1 MFTIAILT
9 WLAGTLAQ
17 LFPPPPP
24 PRLPDA
30 AAGDRVFRVCAPC
43 HTGTQ
48 GGPHKIGPNL
58 FGMMDQPAGKRADF
72 RYSNA
77 MMAKAATGLIWNEDA
92 LRAYLADPRAF
103 LPGGSKA
110 FAGIKDEQR
119 MADLIAYLRT
129 LK

>member
-1 MFTIAILT
+1 MFRA
-9 WLAGTLAQ
+9 
-17 LFPPPPP
+17 
-24 PRLPDA
+24 
-30 AAGDRVFRVCAPC
+30 CAPC
-43 HTGTQ
+43 HTSAP

-58 FGMMDQPAGKRADF
+58 SGIMDQPAGKRADF

-77 MMAKAATGLIWNEDA
+77 LNAKAAAGLVWNEDA
-92 LRAYLADPRAF
+92 LRAYLTDPRAF

>member
-1 MFTIAILT
+1 MFSITMLF
-9 WLAGTLAQ
+9 WLAAALAQ
-17 LFPPPPP
+17 LVPAPPP
-24 PRLPDA
+24 PRVADA
-30 AAGDRVFRVCAPC
+30 AAGERMFRVCAPC
-43 HTGTQ
+43 HTSARD
-48 GGPHKIGPNL
+48 GPHKIGPNL
-58 FGMMDQPAGKRADF
+58 FGMMDQPAGNQVDF

-77 MMAKAATGLIWNEDA
+77 LSAKAAAGLVWDEHP
-92 LRAYLADPRAF
+92 LRAYLTDPRAF

>member
-1 MFTIAILT
+1 MISIAILT
-9 WLAGTLAQ
+9 WLAMALAQ
-17 LFPPPPP
+17 LVPPPPP
-24 PRLPDA
+24 PRVADA
-30 AAGDRVFRVCAPC
+30 AAGERVFRACAPC
-43 HTGTQ
+43 HTNTQ
-48 GGPHKIGPNL
+48 GGSHKIGPNL
-58 FGMMDQPAGKRADF
+58 FEILDQPAGKRANF

-77 MMAKAATGLIWNEDA
+77 LMTRASAGLVWDENA
-92 LRAYLADPRAF
+92 LRAYLTDPRTF